1 MRISDWSSDV
11 CSSDLQERNV
21 MEGRRFDVTD
31 MHTAGE
37 PVRIVTGGYPEL
49 SGASILEK
57 RREAMRLHD
66 DIRRILVLEPRGH
79 SGMYGVIPVR
89 PTDPR
94 AALAALFIHGEGYS
108 TMCGHA
114 TLALGKWLVESGQ
127 VPAIEP
133 ETRFFLE
140 LPCGPIEVM
149 CRVEKRAV
157 TTAAFNSVPDFLR
170 RADVSLNVT
179 GLGRV
184 TVDLAYRGAAHP
196 LWPAPRPRSDV
207 RAAGTK

>member
-94 AALAALFIHGEGYS
+94 AALAARSEEHTSELQSLMRISYAVFCLKKKKEFNRHFIH
-108 TMCGHA
+108 
-114 TLALGKWLVESGQ
+114 
-127 VPAIEP
+127 
-133 ETRFFLE
+133 
-140 LPCGPIEVM
+140 
-149 CRVEKRAV
+149 
-157 TTAAFNSVPDFLR
+157 
-170 RADVSLNVT
+170 
-179 GLGRV
+179 
-184 TVDLAYRGAAHP
+184 
-196 LWPAPRPRSDV
+196 
-207 RAAGTK
+207 

>member
-1 MRISDWSSDV
+1 
-11 CSSDLQERNV
+11 
-21 MEGRRFDVTD
+21 

-94 AALAALFIHGEGYS
+94 AALAALFIHGDGYR

-114 TLALGKWLVESGQ
+114 TLPLGQWLVDNGQ
-127 VPAIEP
+127 VPATDP
-133 ETRFFLE
+133 QTRFFPQ
-140 LPCGPIEVM
+140 LPFALLPPM
-149 CRVEKRAV
+149 CR
-157 TTAAFNSVPDFLR
+157 
-170 RADVSLNVT
+170 
-179 GLGRV
+179 
-184 TVDLAYRGAAHP
+184 
-196 LWPAPRPRSDV
+196 PAK
-207 RAAGTK
+207 G